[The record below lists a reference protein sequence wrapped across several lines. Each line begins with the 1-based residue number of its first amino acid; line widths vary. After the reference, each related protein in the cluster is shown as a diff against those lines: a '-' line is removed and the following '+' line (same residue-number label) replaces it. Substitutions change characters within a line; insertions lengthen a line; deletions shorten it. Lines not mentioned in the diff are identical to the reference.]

1 MTARQKLTRI
11 LEGLAVG
18 CAIALFATALA
29 VGVEAA
35 APQTREAR
43 AAPGSE
49 RAISPPAG
57 CCRWE
62 LAAVTAH
69 GEASDEAAR
78 GPVTMLLD
86 QCTGRTWLLRS
97 DPRGEFEWAEL
108 DRPVRP
114 WIYGPG

>member
-1 MTARQKLTRI
+1 MTARQKLTSI
-11 LEGLAVG
+11 AGGLAVG
-18 CAIALFATALA
+18 CAIALFATAAA
-29 VGVEAA
+29 VVVEAA
-35 APQTREAR
+35 AASAREAR
-43 AAPGSE
+43 AAPAAE
-49 RAISPPAG
+49 RGISQPAG

-69 GEASDEAAR
+69 GEASDEAPR
-78 GPVTMLLD
+78 GPVTMLMD

-97 DPRGEFEWAEL
+97 GPRGEFEWAEL